1 MIRNNIF
8 IHKDS
13 IIGKNS
19 KIDPFSYIGE
29 DVSIGDNCWI
39 GNNVTLYPGSKLG
52 NNVKVFPGAV
62 ISSEPQDLKF
72 EGEKT
77 TVEIGDNTTIREF
90 VTISRGTNDRLKTS
104 IGKNCLVMAYS
115 HIAHDCIIN
124 DDCVIVNNVQIGGHV
139 IVDNF
144 AIVGG
149 GTLIH
154 QFSKIGTHAMV
165 AGGSLVRKDIPPFCK
180 AGKEPLSFKGVNT
193 IGLKRRNF
201 TSESINQIQNIY
213 RIIYLEGR
221 NTSQAINKIEN
232 DIKDSNEKKIVL
244 DFIKNSDRGI
254 IKGLFD

>member
-1 MIRNNIF
+1 MIKNNIF

-19 KIDPFSYIGE
+19 KIDPFSYIGR
-29 DVSIGDNCWI
+29 DVEIGDNCWI

-52 NNVKVFPGAV
+52 NNVKVYPGAV
-62 ISSEPQDLKF
+62 ICSEPQDLKF

-104 IGKNCLVMAYS
+104 IGKNCLIMAYS

-139 IVDNF
+139 KIDNF
-144 AIVGG
+144 AIIGG

-154 QFSKIGTHAMV
+154 QFSNIGAHAMV

-180 AGKEPLSFKGVNT
+180 AGKEPISFKGVNT

>member
-139 IVDNF
+139 KIDNF
-144 AIVGG
+144 AIIGG

-154 QFSKIGTHAMV
+154 QFSNIGAHAMV

-180 AGKEPLSFKGVNT
+180 AGKEPISFKGVNT

>member
-39 GNNVTLYPGSKLG
+39 GNNVTLYPGSKIG
-52 NNVKVFPGAV
+52 NNVKIFPGAV

-104 IGKNCLVMAYS
+104 IGKNCLIMAYS
-115 HIAHDCIIN
+115 HIAHDCIIHDN
-124 DDCVIVNNVQIGGHV
+124 CVIVNNVQIGGHV

-144 AIVGG
+144 AIIGG

-165 AGGSLVRKDIPPFCK
+165 AGGSLVRKDVPPFCK

-201 TSESINQIQNIY
+201 NSENINQIQN
-213 RIIYLEGR
+213 E
-221 NTSQAINKIEN
+221 
-232 DIKDSNEKKIVL
+232 EKRLNYFVSIL
-244 DFIKNSDRGI
+244 LSHFSFN
-254 IKGLFD
+254 

>member
-1 MIRNNIF
+1 MIKNNIF

-13 IIGKNS
+13 IIGKNC
-19 KIDPFSYIGE
+19 KIDPFSYIGK
-29 DVSIGDNCWI
+29 DVEIGDNCWI

-52 NNVKVFPGAV
+52 NNVKVYPGAV
-62 ISSEPQDLKF
+62 ICSEPQDLKF

-104 IGKNCLVMAYS
+104 IGKKCLIMAYS

-139 IVDNF
+139 KIDNF
-144 AIVGG
+144 AIIGG

-154 QFSKIGTHAMV
+154 QFSKIGAHAMV

-180 AGKEPLSFKGVNT
+180 AGKEPISFKGVNT

>member
-29 DVSIGDNCWI
+29 DVSIGENCWI
-39 GNNVTLYPGSKLG
+39 GNNVTLYPGSRLG
-52 NNVKVFPGAV
+52 NNVKIFPGAV
-62 ISSEPQDLKF
+62 ISSEPHDLKF

-77 TVEIGDNTTIREF
+77 SVEIGDNTTIREF
-90 VTISRGTNDRLKTS
+90 VSISRGTNDRLKTS
-104 IGKNCLVMAYS
+104 IGKNCLIMAYS
-115 HIAHDCIIN
+115 HIAHDCIIQDN
-124 DDCVIVNNVQIGGHV
+124 CVIVNNVQIGGHV
-139 IVDNF
+139 TVDNF

-180 AGKEPLSFKGVNT
+180 AGKEPLSFKGVNS

-201 TSESINQIQNIY
+201 SSESINQIQNIY
-213 RIIYLEGR
+213 RIMYLEGR
-221 NTSQAINKIEN
+221 NTSQAIDKIEN
-232 DIKDSNEKKIVL
+232 DIKDSNEKKVVL

>member
-1 MIRNNIF
+1 MIKNNIF

-13 IIGKNS
+13 IIGKNC
-19 KIDPFSYIGE
+19 KIDPFSYIGK
-29 DVSIGDNCWI
+29 DVEIGDNCWI

-52 NNVKVFPGAV
+52 NNVKVYPGAV
-62 ISSEPQDLKF
+62 ICSEPQDLKF

-104 IGKNCLVMAYS
+104 IGKNCLIMAYS

-139 IVDNF
+139 KIDNF
-144 AIVGG
+144 AIIGG
-149 GTLIH
+149 GSLIH
-154 QFSKIGTHAMV
+154 QFSNIGAHAMV

-180 AGKEPLSFKGVNT
+180 AGKEPISFKGVNT

>member
-29 DVSIGDNCWI
+29 NVIIGDNCWI

-104 IGKNCLVMAYS
+104 IGKNCLIMAYS

-154 QFSKIGTHAMV
+154 QFSKIGAHTMI

-180 AGKEPLSFKGVNT
+180 AGKEPLSFKGGNT

-232 DIKDSNEKKIVL
+232 DIKDSNEKKVVL

>member
-1 MIRNNIF
+1 MIKNNIF

-13 IIGKNS
+13 IIGKNC
-19 KIDPFSYIGE
+19 KIDPFSYIGR
-29 DVSIGDNCWI
+29 DVEIGDNCWI

-62 ISSEPQDLKF
+62 ICSEPQDLKF

-104 IGKNCLVMAYS
+104 IGKNCLIMAYS

-139 IVDNF
+139 KIDNF
-144 AIVGG
+144 AIIGG

-154 QFSKIGTHAMV
+154 QFSNIGAHAMV

-180 AGKEPLSFKGVNT
+180 AGKEPISFKGVNT

>member
-1 MIRNNIF
+1 MIKNNIF

-13 IIGKNS
+13 IIGKNC
-19 KIDPFSYIGE
+19 KIDPFSYIGR
-29 DVSIGDNCWI
+29 DVEIGDNCWI

-52 NNVKVFPGAV
+52 NNVKVYPGAV
-62 ISSEPQDLKF
+62 ICSEPQDLKF

-104 IGKNCLVMAYS
+104 IGKNCLIMAYS

-139 IVDNF
+139 KIDNF
-144 AIVGG
+144 AIIGG

-154 QFSKIGTHAMV
+154 QFSKIGAHAMV

-180 AGKEPLSFKGVNT
+180 AGKEPISFKGVNT

>member
-104 IGKNCLVMAYS
+104 IGKNCLIMAYS

-154 QFSKIGTHAMV
+154 QFSKIGAHTMI

-232 DIKDSNEKKIVL
+232 DIKDSNEKKVVL

>member
-104 IGKNCLVMAYS
+104 IGKNCLIMAYS

-124 DDCVIVNNVQIGGHV
+124 NDCVIVNNVQIGGHV

-144 AIVGG
+144 AIIGG

-154 QFSKIGTHAMV
+154 QFSKIGAHTMI

-232 DIKDSNEKKIVL
+232 YIKDSNEKKVVL

>member
-29 DVSIGDNCWI
+29 DVSIGENCWI
-39 GNNVTLYPGSKLG
+39 GNNVTLYPGSRLG
-52 NNVKVFPGAV
+52 NNVKIFPGAV

-77 TVEIGDNTTIREF
+77 SVEIGDNTTIREF

-104 IGKNCLVMAYS
+104 IGKNCLIMAYS
-115 HIAHDCIIN
+115 HIAHDCIIQDN
-124 DDCVIVNNVQIGGHV
+124 CVIVNNVQIGGHV
-139 IVDNF
+139 TVDNF

-180 AGKEPLSFKGVNT
+180 AGKEPLSFKGVNS

-201 TSESINQIQNIY
+201 SSESINQIQNIY
-213 RIIYLEGR
+213 RIMYLEGR
-221 NTSQAINKIEN
+221 NTSQAIDKIEN
-232 DIKDSNEKKIVL
+232 DIKDSNEKKVVL

>member
-39 GNNVTLYPGSKLG
+39 GNNVTLYPGSKIG
-52 NNVKVFPGAV
+52 NNVKIFPGAV

-104 IGKNCLVMAYS
+104 IGKNCLIMAYS
-115 HIAHDCIIN
+115 HIAHDCIIHDN
-124 DDCVIVNNVQIGGHV
+124 CVIVNNVQIGGHV

-144 AIVGG
+144 AIIGG

-165 AGGSLVRKDIPPFCK
+165 AGGSLVRKDVPPFCK

-201 TSESINQIQNIY
+201 NSENINQIQNIY

-232 DIKDSNEKKIVL
+232 DIKDSNEKKVVL
-244 DFIKNSDRGI
+244 DFIKNSCWAA
-254 IKGLFD
+254 

>member
-1 MIRNNIF
+1 
-8 IHKDS
+8 
-13 IIGKNS
+13 
-19 KIDPFSYIGE
+19 
-29 DVSIGDNCWI
+29 
-39 GNNVTLYPGSKLG
+39 
-52 NNVKVFPGAV
+52 
-62 ISSEPQDLKF
+62 
-72 EGEKT
+72 
-77 TVEIGDNTTIREF
+77 
-90 VTISRGTNDRLKTS
+90 
-104 IGKNCLVMAYS
+104 MAYS

-154 QFSKIGTHAMV
+154 QFSKIGAHTMI

-232 DIKDSNEKKIVL
+232 DIKDSNEKKVVL

>member
-29 DVSIGDNCWI
+29 NVIIGDNCWI

-154 QFSKIGTHAMV
+154 QFSKIGAHTMI
-165 AGGSLVRKDIPPFCK
+165 AGGSLVRKDVPPFCK

-232 DIKDSNEKKIVL
+232 DIKDSNEKKVVL

>member
-1 MIRNNIF
+1 MIKNNIF

-13 IIGKNS
+13 IIGKNC
-19 KIDPFSYIGE
+19 KIDPFSYIGR
-29 DVSIGDNCWI
+29 DVEIGDNCWI

-52 NNVKVFPGAV
+52 NNVKVYPGAV
-62 ISSEPQDLKF
+62 ICSEPQDLKF

-104 IGKNCLVMAYS
+104 IGKKCLIMAYS

-139 IVDNF
+139 KIDNF
-144 AIVGG
+144 AIIGG

-154 QFSKIGTHAMV
+154 QFSKIGAHAMV

-180 AGKEPLSFKGVNT
+180 AGKEPISFKGVNT

>member
-52 NNVKVFPGAV
+52 NNVKIFPGAV

-77 TVEIGDNTTIREF
+77 TVEIGDNTIIREF

-104 IGKNCLVMAYS
+104 IGKNCLIMAYS
-115 HIAHDCIIN
+115 HIAHDCIIHDN
-124 DDCVIVNNVQIGGHV
+124 CVIVNNVQIGGHV

-144 AIVGG
+144 AIIGG

-165 AGGSLVRKDIPPFCK
+165 AGGSLVRKDVPPFCK

-201 TSESINQIQNIY
+201 NSKNINQIQNIY

-232 DIKDSNEKKIVL
+232 DIKDSNEKKVVL